1 MLEIEWLKL
10 RWKGWKEKRFLDSY
24 GCKSWQEYEHKYD
37 SDFSIRAGTIKKIYY
52 GYSRVYAYPSDVS
65 DVYDKQRCDDMV
77 TWCKLNCVGKWR
89 HDMHT
94 VIRDTSLDDWVE
106 NGIVGRGQIFF
117 AFKDDKD
124 AVIFLLIW
132 Q

>member
-1 MLEIEWLKL
+1 M
-10 RWKGWKEKRFLDSY
+10 
-24 GCKSWQEYEHKYD
+24 
-37 SDFSIRAGTIKKIYY
+37 
-52 GYSRVYAYPSDVS
+52 
-65 DVYDKQRCDDMV
+65 
-77 TWCKLNCVGKWR
+77 GKWR

>member
-1 MLEIEWLKL
+1 MDIHWLKL

-52 GYSRVYAYPSDVS
+52 GYSRVYAYPGNFS

-106 NGIVGRGQIFF
+106 NGIVGRGQVFF

-124 AVIFLLIW
+124 AVMFLLIW